1 MRERVT
7 FAAIPFRVG
16 TLMVLRAFEVW
27 THNDDIRRAVGRPL
41 DAPDGARLALMS
53 DLAVNALPLGLLM
66 TGRSGANRTARIV
79 LTGPGGGTWRQALA
93 IGETPGEPDVVVVAD
108 VVDFCR
114 LAARR
119 MPADDLVCHVEG
131 DQALAADILVGVAVF
146 AA

>member
-1 MRERVT
+1 MT
-7 FAAIPFRVG
+7 FTTIPFRVG

-27 THNDDIRRAVGRPL
+27 THNDDIRRALGRPL

-66 TGRSGANRTARIV
+66 TGRPGAKRTARIV
-79 LTGPGGGTWRQALA
+79 LTGPGGGSWSQSLA
-93 IGETPGEPDVVVVAD
+93 IGEPAGPPDVLVVAD

-119 MPADDLVCHVEG
+119 IPADDLVCHVEG
-131 DQALAADILVGVAVF
+131 DRQLAADVLAGVAVF